1 MECDEE
7 LFRHLGE
14 QAKMMEGRWFHQMTP
29 TEAREAYAKLSSWN
43 RGEPE
48 TKRPV
53 GDIVDQ
59 VIHYEGEPMRLRI
72 YQPPTKGRVP
82 VVVYFHGGGWVFGN
96 IDAYD
101 EMARLICDE
110 CDVVVVNVD
119 YPLAPEHP
127 FPDPLL
133 GCVAS
138 VAWAKQNSEVFGGD
152 PDAVVVMGDSAGGNL
167 SAATALECAHRNI
180 ELAGQVVLYGPLV
193 HMDHVHQAGVRE
205 WSERDQRFG
214 PTFAS
219 TSWYWNHYV
228 NTADQAADPRAS
240 VLLETNMRSAPPAL
254 ITAGMLDTFCEECV
268 AYGHKLSDSGVKV
281 QISEYPRLT
290 HGYTAHGWMPPS
302 TRSQLAHRACME
314 TLANV
319 KMLAYS

>member
-7 LFRHLGE
+7 LLRHLRE
-14 QAKMMEGRWFHQMTP
+14 QGKIMEGRWFHQMTP
-29 TEAREAYAKLSSWN
+29 AEAREAYAKLSSWN

-53 GDIVDQ
+53 GEIVDE
-59 VIHYEGEPMRLRI
+59 VIRHGGEPMGVRI
-72 YQPPTKGRVP
+72 YRPQAKGRVP
-82 VVVYFHGGGWVFGN
+82 VIVYFHGGGWVFGN

-101 EMARLICDE
+101 DMARLICDE

-119 YPLAPEHP
+119 YPLAPEHR
-127 FPDPLL
+127 FPEPLL
-133 GCVAS
+133 GCVES
-138 VAWAKQNSEVFGGD
+138 VSWAKENSEAFGGN
-152 PDAVVVMGDSAGGNL
+152 PDAVLVMGDSAGGNL

-193 HMDHVHQAGVRE
+193 HMDYAEKAGVRE

-228 NTADQAADPRAS
+228 GNIEQAADPRAS
-240 VLLETNMRSAPPAL
+240 VLLDTNMASAPPAL

-268 AYGHKLSDSGVKV
+268 AYGHKLSDCGVKV

-290 HGYTAHGWMPPS
+290 HGYTAHGWMLAS
-302 TRSQLAHRACME
+302 TRSQLAHRAAME